1 MTVPDICR
9 TQETVMLSWMYWPHR
24 AQETARSGGER
35 REPTLSSGSRQ
46 TSKKTTN
53 QVMELKLMEPE
64 EFGNDPYNR
73 IGPLSR
79 ARPKGSRIR

>member
-1 MTVPDICR
+1 
-9 TQETVMLSWMYWPHR
+9 MLSWMYWPHR

-35 REPTLSSGSRQ
+35 REPTIMNARAMSKNAM
-46 TSKKTTN
+46 SKKSN
-53 QVMELKLMEPE
+53 DVLELKLEEPE

-79 ARPKGSRIR
+79 RRKDLRVP

>member
-1 MTVPDICR
+1 
-9 TQETVMLSWMYWPHR
+9 MYWPHR

-35 REPTLSSGSRQ
+35 REPTIMNARAM
-46 TSKKTTN
+46 SKKSN
-53 QVMELKLMEPE
+53 DVLELRLEEPE

-79 ARPKGSRIR
+79 RRKDLRVP

>member
-1 MTVPDICR
+1 
-9 TQETVMLSWMYWPHR
+9 MLSWMYWPHR

-35 REPTLSSGSRQ
+35 REPTLSNGRQ
-46 TSKKTTN
+46 VPKQAN
-53 QVMELKLMEPE
+53 NEVLELKLVEPEE

-79 ARPKGSRIR
+79 RQKPPRMP